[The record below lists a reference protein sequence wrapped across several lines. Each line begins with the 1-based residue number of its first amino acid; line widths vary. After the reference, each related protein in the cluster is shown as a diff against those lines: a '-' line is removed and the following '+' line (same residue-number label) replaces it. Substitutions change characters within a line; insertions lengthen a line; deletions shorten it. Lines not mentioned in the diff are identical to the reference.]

1 MSATDDIGASGT
13 LVPRS
18 SLAKTQTA
26 HGSSKS
32 SSSSSSSGSKGGR
45 LAPLGAGEKETD
57 GDSPPGAGGRPA
69 EAAERGGRVAPG
81 AGALDASTVNKGA
94 AGVDNG
100 TLGAGVEEAAPGAGV
115 AKVDS
120 GFDAEAAAAFAAW
133 CAAALARDLALAAG
147 PRWQG
152 RRAAPDAG
160 APR

>member
-1 MSATDDIGASGT
+1 M
-13 LVPRS
+13 
-18 SLAKTQTA
+18 
-26 HGSSKS
+26 
-32 SSSSSSSGSKGGR
+32 
-45 LAPLGAGEKETD
+45 
-57 GDSPPGAGGRPA
+57 
-69 EAAERGGRVAPG
+69 
-81 AGALDASTVNKGA
+81 VNKGA

-133 CAAALARDLALAAG
+133 CAAALARDLALAEG

>member
-45 LAPLGAGEKETD
+45 LAPLGAGEKESD
-57 GDSPPGAGGRPA
+57 GNSPPGAGGRPA

-94 AGVDNG
+94 AGV
-100 TLGAGVEEAAPGAGV
+100 EEGAPGAGV

-133 CAAALARDLALAAG
+133 CAAALARDLALAEG